1 MLGALAL
8 APLAGCSSENVDCT
22 VNECTVTFD
31 RGVDAEASVLGVD
44 VKLVGVQGDQV
55 TVDIEG
61 TEVNVPVNGQTDA
74 EGFNISVQEVTD
86 SKVVLKISNA

>member
-8 APLAGCSSENVDCT
+8 APLAACSSENVDCT
-22 VNECTVTFD
+22 VNECTVTFE

-55 TVDIEG
+55 TIDIAG
-61 TEVNVPVNGQTDA
+61 TEVNVPVNGETDA
-74 EGFNISVQEVTD
+74 EGFNISVEEVTD
-86 SKVVLKISNA
+86 SKVVVKISNA